1 MWMGPRFSLFEA
13 LVRRD
18 PSPPM
23 GPMPFRRGAMNESS
37 GPSGRKNAWWVETRP
52 TILIPSSFLEA
63 PMTAWSIDHARKTYS
78 IPHWAEGYFDIDAQ
92 GRIRVQ
98 PRGADSAGAALTEI
112 VDAAQAQGAKLPLL
126 LRFPE
131 ILGDRLGK
139 LQAAFAQAQKDWDYA
154 GGYTAVYPIKVNQ
167 HAGVAGTLATHAGE
181 GFGLEAGSKPEL
193 MAVLALSRP
202 GGLIVCNGYKDREYI
217 RLALIG
223 RKLGMETFI
232 VVEKPSELSL
242 VMEEAKALG
251 VTPGLGVRMRLA
263 SLGAGKWQNSG
274 GDKAKFGL
282 SPRQVLDLWKSL
294 RDSGMSDCLGLLH
307 FHMGSQ
313 ISNVRDIANGMR
325 EATRY
330 FVELSKLGAKISHV
344 DVGGGLGI
352 DYEGTRSRSYC
363 SINYGIL
370 QYASSIVQPLA
381 EACEANGI
389 APPRVV
395 TECGRS
401 MTAHHAVLIAN
412 VSEVERAP
420 EGRVP
425 PAHDDEAMVIRHLR
439 EIYDEISTRPAVEL
453 FHEAQHHHSEG
464 LSLYALGQ
472 IDLTAR
478 ARLDD
483 LFYAIAHAVHARLSY
498 DEKSHR
504 DLLDELNERLV
515 DKYFVN
521 FSLFESMPDVWA
533 IDQVFPIAPIERLNE
548 KPERRGVIADLTCD
562 SDGKIDTYVE
572 NEDLDSS
579 LPLHAPRPGERYRLG
594 FFLVGAYQE
603 ILGDIHNLFGDTD
616 VVEVRVNDNG
626 FKLAQQRRGDT
637 TDVMLDYVGYKIDD
651 LRRIYR
657 AKVGSVD
664 LSKGEA
670 ARLNEALELG
680 LTSYTYLSDEPL

>member
-1 MWMGPRFSLFEA
+1 MHAPSL
-13 LVRRD
+13 
-18 PSPPM
+18 
-23 GPMPFRRGAMNESS
+23 
-37 GPSGRKNAWWVETRP
+37 RP
-52 TILIPSSFLEA
+52 EPL
-63 PMTAWSIDHARKTYS
+63 PMTAWSIDDARKTYS
-78 IPHWAEGYFDIDAQ
+78 IPHWAEGYYD
-92 GRIRVQ
+92 
-98 PRGADSAGAALTEI
+98 
-112 VDAAQAQGAKLPLL
+112 VDAAGRIVVRPNGADGPAVALAEAVDSALATGAKLPLL
-126 LRFPE
+126 VRFPQ
-131 ILGDRLGK
+131 ILGDRLAR
-139 LQAAFAQAQKDWDYA
+139 LQTAFAQAQKDWDYT

-167 HAGVAGTLATHAGE
+167 HAGVAGTLASHAGE

-193 MAVLALSRP
+193 MAVLALSRQ

-223 RKLGMETFI
+223 RKLGMQTFI
-232 VVEKPSELSL
+232 VVEKPSELAL
-242 VMEEAKALG
+242 VLEEAKALD
-251 VTPGLGVRMRLA
+251 VRPGLGVRMRLA

-294 RDSGMSDCLGLLH
+294 RDTGMSDCLGLLH

-370 QYASSIVQPLA
+370 QYASSIVQPIA
-381 EACEANGI
+381 EACEQYGF
-389 APPRVV
+389 APPRLV
-395 TECGRS
+395 TECGRA
-401 MTAHHAVLIAN
+401 MTAHHAVLVAN

-425 PAHDDEAMVIRHLR
+425 PAHDDEVAVIRHLR
-439 EIYDEISTRPAVEL
+439 EIYAELDARPAVEL

-472 IDLTAR
+472 IDLVAR
-478 ARLDD
+478 ARMDD
-483 LFYAIAHAVHARLSY
+483 LFYAIAHAVRARLTY

-533 IDQVFPIAPIERLNE
+533 IDQVFPIAPIERLGE
-548 KPERRGVIADLTCD
+548 RPERRGVIADLTCD

-572 NEDLDSS
+572 SEDLDSS
-579 LPLHAPRPGERYRLG
+579 LPLHAPRPGERYRIG

-616 VVEVRVNDNG
+616 AIEVRVTDEG
-626 FKLAQQRRGDT
+626 FKVTQQRRGDT
-637 TDVMLDYVGYKIDD
+637 TDVMLDYVGYKLDD

-657 AKVGSVD
+657 AKVGAVD
-664 LSKGEA
+664 LTKSEA
-670 ARLNEALELG
+670 ARLNEALENG
-680 LTSYTYLSDEPL
+680 LTSYTYLSDEPLA